1 MKINENF
8 IEKIFNLEIKLNNE
22 KDKNKLSKYENQIP
36 MYDIR
41 SERIYP
47 INKKNLYN
55 RLMISDYRFINDEIY
70 DWLVNLYEKYK
81 NIKERADIYKKNI
94 DIIKNYNIKILLDTS
109 YKSLYKYS
117 SNLGLKIS
125 ICKRN
130 SFNKFIEHL
139 NPYYSKLELIKL
151 GQNMNLIKNNITLE
165 DLLNKDIHYDICLK
179 ISHNDISVK
188 EIENHHEY
196 IYNNDLISWVCFY
209 SFIGSFIFNNYLRE
223 NSYINDILYN
233 GLYKIVKLIENA
245 PKLYESYNIYRFIW
259 DDSYISKLKIGDIY
273 IDNGFISTTRDPF
286 YTPGLLG
293 HFGLILIK
301 INIPKNMSGVGI
313 FIENYS
319 LFPKEEE
326 LLLPPFT
333 KLKLVSKDN
342 KFKYYH
348 INENFEKLI
357 NKKYEFDIVG
367 VDYEQFYKK
376 YDKKIYSN
384 YKYFNIN
391 NINLAGLDRFHLIKH
406 FIKLYSNEYIIS
418 LNIDGNKYNLFYQ
431 WFNSTENSVYE
442 RLYFNKTSHGLL
454 LSIFDELNGYPYIN
468 IELGEQICVN
478 YINKFYLVVF

>member
-1 MKINENF
+1 
-8 IEKIFNLEIKLNNE
+8 
-22 KDKNKLSKYENQIP
+22 
-36 MYDIR
+36 
-41 SERIYP
+41 
-47 INKKNLYN
+47 
-55 RLMISDYRFINDEIY
+55 
-70 DWLVNLYEKYK
+70 
-81 NIKERADIYKKNI
+81 
-94 DIIKNYNIKILLDTS
+94 
-109 YKSLYKYS
+109 
-117 SNLGLKIS
+117 
-125 ICKRN
+125 
-130 SFNKFIEHL
+130 
-139 NPYYSKLELIKL
+139 
-151 GQNMNLIKNNITLE
+151 
-165 DLLNKDIHYDICLK
+165 
-179 ISHNDISVK
+179 
-188 EIENHHEY
+188 
-196 IYNNDLISWVCFY
+196 
-209 SFIGSFIFNNYLRE
+209 
-223 NSYINDILYN
+223 
-233 GLYKIVKLIENA
+233 
-245 PKLYESYNIYRFIW
+245 
-259 DDSYISKLKIGDIY
+259 
-273 IDNGFISTTRDPF
+273 
-286 YTPGLLG
+286 
-293 HFGLILIK
+293 
-301 INIPKNMSGVGI
+301 MSGVGI

-478 YINKFYLVVF
+478 YINKFYFGMSNKNNDLKLIYKIGKLFQYKEVIITHEYSSFIIFKNNYTNISSTYLLSKFFNKTIYNYLKYGTKLYNDNKYITYKLGYWYLDKFFNKKLNNNIIQHLPFELKQYKTYKELFIIVIEKYFYYYNTVIYLFDTDIFEYEYLIYNIHQESTKIEDIEHIKQDKEYNLIYRDSILRKN